1 VRKFNKI
8 ENSSSEAKYVQ
19 KYKQVQKHK
28 HKQMQKKKNMRK
40 NKLCVQS

>member
-28 HKQMQKKKNMRK
+28 HKQMQKKHEEKQAM
-40 NKLCVQS
+40 CAI